1 MACAQ
6 MVQQRK
12 VAKAL
17 KSDQTDSNENGV
29 GNAYDADAD
38 ADADT
43 DVIRDD
49 TGFSIFEKDRQVLFR
64 TPLQSLVIR

>member
-6 MVQQRK
+6 MVQQSK

-29 GNAYDADAD
+29 GNAYD